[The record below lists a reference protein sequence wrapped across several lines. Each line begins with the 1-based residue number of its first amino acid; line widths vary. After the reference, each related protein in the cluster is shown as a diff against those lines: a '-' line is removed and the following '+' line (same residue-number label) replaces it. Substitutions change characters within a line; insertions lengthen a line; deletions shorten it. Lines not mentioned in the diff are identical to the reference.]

1 MGRINYYLNGVDI
14 RTFGVHVSAA
24 KGLLSIPERK
34 EGISHSYD
42 DEHGISVDVS
52 AGYVKERKITLSC
65 FTDKMSATDFAATLN
80 TFKLWLLDSGLFQLR
95 VDLGGGSPLAYMV
108 YWSGKCDITAH
119 YDGAKRVGTFDLQ
132 LVEPEPVK
140 RVWLIES
147 TAVNQ
152 QIEIELTEGL
162 SGKHY
167 SIYWGD
173 GAVTR
178 DITSGNAPTHTYTS
192 AGTYYILLTNAD
204 SALTT
209 AVSGDTHTEESELW
223 NILL

>member
-14 RTFGVHVSAA
+14 RNFGVHVSAG
-24 KGLLSIPERK
+24 KGLLSLPDRK

-65 FTDKMSATDFAATLN
+65 FTDKMSATDFISAVNA
-80 TFKLWLLDSGLFQLR
+80 FKLYLIDAGIFQLK
-95 VDLGGGSPLAYMV
+95 VDVGAGKPLVYMV

-119 YDGAKRVGTFDLQ
+119 YDAARRVGTFDLQ
-132 LVEPEPVK
+132 LVEHEPVK

-152 QIEIELTEGL
+152 QIEIKLTEGP

-178 DITSGNAPTHTYTS
+178 NITSGNAPTHTYTS
-192 AGTYYILLTNAD
+192 AGTYYVLLTNANGT
-204 SALTT
+204 LTT
-209 AVSGDTHTEESELW
+209 SVTGDTHTEESELW

>member
-1 MGRINYYLNGVDI
+1 MGRINYYINGVDI
-14 RTFGVHVSAA
+14 RNFGVHVSAG
-24 KGLLSIPERK
+24 KGLLSLPDRK

-65 FTDKMSATDFAATLN
+65 FTDKMSATDFISAVNA
-80 TFKLWLLDSGLFQLR
+80 FKLYLIDAGIFQLK
-95 VDLGGGSPLAYMV
+95 VDVGAGKPLVYMV

-140 RVWLIES
+140 RVWMIES

-152 QIEIELTEGL
+152 QIEIELTEGQA
-162 SGKHY
+162 GRHY

-178 DITSGNAPTHTYTS
+178 NITSGNAPTHTYTS
-192 AGTYYILLTNAD
+192 AETYYILLTNAD
-204 SALTT
+204 SSLTT